1 MESECFRVEVADGV
15 ASCTMEGPR
24 MNAMSEQLLVPMME
38 GLTSALADDAVR
50 VILLRGDGGNFCTGA
65 DLNMMGE
72 EMDPVVLYE
81 SMEKVASIM
90 YQLHEGPKP
99 VICEVDGWAVGGGVS
114 LAICSDIT
122 YATEKAL
129 FLMSFIRISIIP
141 DLGSSYFL
149 SRRVG
154 LAQAKELALTGK
166 VIDAEEAYR
175 IGLVNRVF
183 PQDEITGEVMK
194 RAKKMAGR
202 STRALELTKRNLNVA
217 HQVDLQTL
225 MHLENSTQPFMVL
238 SPEHKADV
246 EAFLAKQASDDS
258 SST

>member
-1 MESECFRVEVADGV
+1 MESEFFKVEVSGGV
-15 ASCTMEGPR
+15 GSCTMEGPR
-24 MNAMSEQLLVPMME
+24 MNAMGEQLLVPMIE
-38 GLTSALADDAVR
+38 GLTSLLDDEAVR
-50 VILLRGDGGNFCTGA
+50 VIVLRGGGGNFCTGA

-72 EMDPVVLYE
+72 EMDPVLLYQ
-81 SMEKVASIM
+81 SMEQVTSVM
-90 YQLHEGPKP
+90 YRLHEGPKP
-99 VICEVDGWAVGGGVS
+99 VICEVDGWAVGGGMS

-149 SRRVG
+149 ARRIG
-154 LAQAKELALTGK
+154 LARAKELALTGK

-183 PQDEITGEVMK
+183 SHQEITEEVMK
-194 RAKKMAGR
+194 RARKMAGR
-202 STRALELTKRNLNVA
+202 SPAALALTKRNLNVA
-217 HQVDLQTL
+217 HRVDLQTL
-225 MHLENSTQPFMVL
+225 MKLEDSTQPFMVL

-246 EAFLAKQASDDS
+246 KAFLAKRE
-258 SST
+258 STE